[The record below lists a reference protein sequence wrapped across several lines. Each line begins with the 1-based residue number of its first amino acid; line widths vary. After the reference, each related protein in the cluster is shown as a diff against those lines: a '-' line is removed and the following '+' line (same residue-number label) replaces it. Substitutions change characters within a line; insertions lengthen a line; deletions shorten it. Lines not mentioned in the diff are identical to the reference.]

1 MVAQVP
7 TTIRT
12 KALVSLFTQLE
23 RIEKRLTRNTIKDD
37 IALTPFSPLR
47 LRYRAIWHGS
57 TLHAEVDR
65 IRSIHTGRQ
74 PACQKSNELEVS
86 QTPKTFLQRRKKQRE
101 LVAPC

>member
-12 KALVSLFTQLE
+12 KALVALFTQLE

-47 LRYRAIWHGS
+47 LRSRAIWHGS

-74 PACQKSNELEVS
+74 PACQKSNEFRS
-86 QTPKTFLQRRKKQRE
+86 
-101 LVAPC
+101 

>member
-12 KALVSLFTQLE
+12 KALVAQFSTLLE
-23 RIEKRLTRNTIKDD
+23 RIERKLTRKTPRYFT
-37 IALTPFSPLR
+37 LTLSSPLR

-74 PACQKSNELEVS
+74 PACQKSNEFRS
-86 QTPKTFLQRRKKQRE
+86 
-101 LVAPC
+101 